1 MWQSRL
7 AKLVVLCSVLL
18 WLPALSRAADSNG
31 PEVALSVYRVVAQAD
46 GSETLAQAKQVKPG
60 DRVEYAATY
69 RNPGKLSIKN
79 VQATLPIPA
88 DTMQYI
94 PYSASPTQVY
104 ASVNG
109 KDFAPMP
116 LMRVVTQPDGTQRKL
131 PVPVSEY
138 RYLRWNLGD
147 LEAGKSRTVKA
158 RMRVES
164 LSTEATSTQA
174 QGDQK

>member
-7 AKLVVLCSVLL
+7 AKLVVLCGVLL
-18 WLPALSRAADSNG
+18 WIPALSRAADSNG
-31 PEVALSVYRVVAQAD
+31 PEVTLSVYRVVAQAD
-46 GSETLAQAKQVKPG
+46 GSETLAQARQVKPG

-69 RNPGKLSIKN
+69 RNPGKLIIRN

-88 DTMQYI
+88 DAMQYI
-94 PYSASPTQVY
+94 PYSASPTQAY

-109 KDFAPMP
+109 KDFAPTP
-116 LMRVVTQPDGTQRKL
+116 LMRVVTQPDGTQRKQ
-131 PVPVSEY
+131 PVPLAEY
-138 RYLRWNLGD
+138 RYLRWNIGD

-164 LSTEATSTQA
+164 QATEAAGPQT

>member
-7 AKLVVLCSVLL
+7 AKLVVLCGVLL

-46 GSETLAQAKQVKPG
+46 GSETLVQARQVKPG

-69 RNPGKLSIKN
+69 RNPGKLTIRN

-88 DTMQYI
+88 GAMQYI
-94 PYSASPTQVY
+94 PSSASPTQVY
-104 ASVNG
+104 ASLNG
-109 KDFAPMP
+109 KDFAPTP
-116 LMRVVTQPDGTQRKL
+116 LMRVVTQPDGTQRKQ
-131 PVPVSEY
+131 PVPASEY

-164 LSTEATSTQA
+164 QATEATGPQA

>member
-7 AKLVVLCSVLL
+7 ATLAVLCGLLL
-18 WLPALSRAADSNG
+18 WLPALSRAADGNG
-31 PEVALSVYRVVAQAD
+31 PEVALSVYRVVVQAD
-46 GSETLAQAKQVKPG
+46 GSETLAQARQVKPG

-69 RNPGKLSIKN
+69 RNPGKLIIRN

-88 DTMQYI
+88 GAMEYI
-94 PYSASPTQVY
+94 SSSALPAQVY
-104 ASVNG
+104 ASLNG
-109 KDFAPMP
+109 KDFAPAP
-116 LMRVVTQPDGTQRKL
+116 LMRVVIQPDGTQRKQ

-164 LSTEATSTQA
+164 LSTEADGAQA